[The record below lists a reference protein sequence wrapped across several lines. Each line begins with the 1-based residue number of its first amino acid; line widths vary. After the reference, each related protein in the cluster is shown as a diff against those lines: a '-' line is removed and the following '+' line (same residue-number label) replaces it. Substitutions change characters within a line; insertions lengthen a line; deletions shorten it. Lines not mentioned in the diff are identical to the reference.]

1 MYREV
6 NWAVPADPYIL
17 EELGEYDGWH
27 TAKNLEINTDFSR
40 QWISQRCPVFVDHE
54 LAERHEEE
62 PHTASLSS
70 ASKSSTVKQSTKS
83 SMKRMNEQC
92 SEVNQHITGA
102 AIALV
107 KDYSK
112 IRSHSVIC

>member
-1 MYREV
+1 
-6 NWAVPADPYIL
+6 
-17 EELGEYDGWH
+17 
-27 TAKNLEINTDFSR
+27 
-40 QWISQRCPVFVDHE
+40 
-54 LAERHEEE
+54 
-62 PHTASLSS
+62 
-70 ASKSSTVKQSTKS
+70 
-83 SMKRMNEQC
+83 MKRMNEQC